1 MIGLDYTDIVLAVL
15 TMVSGWVTYW
25 LDRRKHRQAS
35 SGAKWH
41 SCAMRY
47 RLSRL
52 ALIATAALLWT
63 GCSTT
68 RMLKSDVRSQM
79 YEVTRDTVLEE
90 VALVVHD
97 TLREVTTITIRQNE
111 AGDTLKVTQ
120 VTDRDRLRSKA
131 DVRSKKEVVRVERD
145 TIYVEKRDSVVVREA
160 ANISHHTS
168 SISHLLKWIFW
179 ILCAI
184 IVLIIIIK
192 IWSRRSL
199 F

>member
-1 MIGLDYTDIVLAVL
+1 
-15 TMVSGWVTYW
+15 
-25 LDRRKHRQAS
+25 
-35 SGAKWH
+35 
-41 SCAMRY
+41 
-47 RLSRL
+47 
-52 ALIATAALLWT
+52 
-63 GCSTT
+63 
-68 RMLKSDVRSQM
+68 M
-79 YEVTRDTVLEE
+79 YEVTRDTVREE

-111 AGDTLKVTQ
+111 AGDTLFRSE

-160 ANISHHTS
+160 ANISHQTS
-168 SISHLLKWIFW
+168 AISHLLKWIFW

-184 IVLIIIIK
+184 IVLIITIK